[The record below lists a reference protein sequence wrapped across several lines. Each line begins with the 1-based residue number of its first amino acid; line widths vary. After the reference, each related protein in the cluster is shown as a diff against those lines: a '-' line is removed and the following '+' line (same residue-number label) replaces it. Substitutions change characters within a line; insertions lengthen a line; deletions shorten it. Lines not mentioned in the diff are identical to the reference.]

1 MDKDQN
7 SCCTTTKTLF
17 VFLTGVGIEYHP
29 YHRKILKPKR
39 CQTGSKTG
47 FNTKWARRLRSFQ
60 KVIGEME
67 RESFFNSL
75 S

>member
-29 YHRKILKPKR
+29 YHRK
-39 CQTGSKTG
+39 S
-47 FNTKWARRLRSFQ
+47 
-60 KVIGEME
+60 
-67 RESFFNSL
+67 
-75 S
+75 